1 MMGNAYKVRH
11 LIKSLDNVLVNQ
23 EYMVEDVMNAYQGN
37 GVLQVL
43 LLELVSVSWLV
54 NYYENKNT
62 GTPKDSSNIRR
73 ENSVE

>member
-1 MMGNAYKVRH
+1 MMGNVYKVRH

-43 LLELVSVSWLV
+43 LLELVSVSLLV
-54 NYYENKNT
+54 K
-62 GTPKDSSNIRR
+62 
-73 ENSVE
+73 